1 MEKTRIELFAEWRRE
16 KADLTDNALRSRLAR
31 GLRSGRIMRVG
42 RNRYVAGDTKLL
54 PYVYSPSQKATDIA
68 DLLTGRFPD
77 IKFSVFELVQ
87 LNDFLN
93 HQIASN
99 VIFVSVEKELKDFAF
114 TALQERL
121 NEMILV
127 DPTEEMF
134 FRYWSP
140 GLVVLRNRMTEAPTG
155 RPLRWQAPLEKIL
168 VDLQADRL
176 LRGCF
181 EEAELPQLYADVF
194 QRYAVDRSKLYRY
207 ARRRGIEAKVRAS
220 VEGTAKGGRR

>member
-54 PYVYSPSQKATDIA
+54 PYAYSSSQKATDIA
-68 DLLTGRFPD
+68 DLLMGRFPD

-194 QRYAVDRSKLYRY
+194 RRYAVDRSKLYRY

>member
-1 MEKTRIELFAEWRRE
+1 
-16 KADLTDNALRSRLAR
+16 
-31 GLRSGRIMRVG
+31 MRVG
-42 RNRYVAGDTKLL
+42 RNRYVADDTKLL
-54 PYVYSPSQKATDIA
+54 PYAYSPSQKATAISE
-68 DLLTGRFPD
+68 LLTGRFPD
-77 IKFSVFELVQ
+77 VKFSVFELVQ

-114 TALQERL
+114 NALQERL

-155 RPLRWQAPLEKIL
+155 RPLRWQTPLEKIL

-194 QRYAVDRSKLYRY
+194 RRYAVDRSKLYRY